1 MWNIELL
8 KKEQAETKQK
18 LVDIIKYIN
27 GEEYYMLTQS
37 EKTLIGQRRL
47 ALEMYLNS
55 LTKSVYNMDD
65 TVADYASSL
74 WLFLMPSLFSSSNS
88 WGTSSSYDSL
98 KTTFS
103 ETVSEVGNGT
113 LK

>member
-27 GEEYYMLTQS
+27 SEEYYMLTQS
-37 EKTLIGQRRL
+37 EKTIIGQRRL

-55 LTKSVYNMDD
+55 LTKSVYNRGD
-65 TVADYASSL
+65 TVADFASSL
-74 WLFLMPSLFSSSNS
+74 WFFLMSSLFSSSNS
-88 WGTSSSYDSL
+88 WSTSSNYENM
-98 KTTFS
+98 KIPFQ
-103 ETVSEVGNGT
+103 ETNSEVANDT
-113 LK
+113 VK